1 MTRPAWPAAS
11 TNSASEKYDPEKRRL
26 NHIKGFREILS
37 EQQRTP
43 AMPVSFVV
51 VCPVWEIKRV
61 KVPNTPD
68 GEKRRAEQQ
77 GSPGN
82 GEFEAVV
89 ASLSS
94 TTL

>member
-1 MTRPAWPAAS
+1 
-11 TNSASEKYDPEKRRL
+11 
-26 NHIKGFREILS
+26 
-37 EQQRTP
+37 
-43 AMPVSFVV
+43 MPVSFVV

-89 ASLSS
+89 ASQSS